1 VVAEIDP
8 GLADTATLTEA
19 FGLELELSCNCV
31 LVTGRRAGEERLAG
45 VVVRATTRAD
55 VNTVV
60 RRLLD
65 VRKATFLP
73 VERATAETGMEY
85 GGITPL
91 GLPEGFRVLI
101 DARVRDGGPALLGS
115 GLRRSKLLVPGELL
129 ARAPGVE
136 TVEGL
141 ALAGPASAQAGRPE
155 GDRGG
160 RRDVERV
167 ALAGH
172 RDAHDEVARLDR
184 GRREPC
190 PFRAEHE
197 RKPLGRVGL
206 ERLERD
212 RIVVER
218 EGCERQTRRANG
230 LESCGPGLG
239 TRPGDREDR
248 THRHAHRA

>member
-1 VVAEIDP
+1 MTGTGPVARAAGLDWRPALDHAELLAPGTLAALRSWAEAEPAVTREAVVAEIDP

-55 VNTVV
+55 VNNVV

-73 VERATAETGMEY
+73 VDRATAETGMEY

-141 ALAGPASAQAGRPE
+141 ALG
-155 GDRGG
+155 
-160 RRDVERV
+160 
-167 ALAGH
+167 
-172 RDAHDEVARLDR
+172 
-184 GRREPC
+184 
-190 PFRAEHE
+190 
-197 RKPLGRVGL
+197 
-206 ERLERD
+206 
-212 RIVVER
+212 
-218 EGCERQTRRANG
+218 
-230 LESCGPGLG
+230 
-239 TRPGDREDR
+239 
-248 THRHAHRA
+248 

>member
-1 VVAEIDP
+1 MTQHSASVRAAGALEWVPALDRPELLAPGTRTALQAWTRAEPAVAREAVVAEIDP

-19 FGLELELSCNCV
+19 FGLELALSCNCV
-31 LVTGRRAGEERLAG
+31 LVTGRRSGEERLAG

-55 VNTVV
+55 VNNVV
-60 RRLLD
+60 RRLLN

-141 ALAGPASAQAGRPE
+141 ALG
-155 GDRGG
+155 
-160 RRDVERV
+160 
-167 ALAGH
+167 
-172 RDAHDEVARLDR
+172 
-184 GRREPC
+184 
-190 PFRAEHE
+190 
-197 RKPLGRVGL
+197 
-206 ERLERD
+206 
-212 RIVVER
+212 
-218 EGCERQTRRANG
+218 
-230 LESCGPGLG
+230 
-239 TRPGDREDR
+239 
-248 THRHAHRA
+248 